1 MHINLL
7 LEVKKCVFLGYS
19 SNYKGYWCFDPQ
31 TNRVY
36 TSRHVVFDELNFY
49 TQDTLTTTGITPP
62 LQQNSPQFSDSTPS
76 NTVSNTLSPIQ
87 ATLPN
92 FSTDLPN
99 LDNHFRPSQLTLPHQ
114 INTTL
119 IPDHLSTDSNLESSS
134 VSDNPNQQPT
144 LTFTL
149 TSSSHIITR
158 SQTNSYKPKHFPD
171 YHLYHSTYKIIWK
184 L

>member
-7 LEVKKCVFLGYS
+7 SEVKKYVFLGYS
-19 SNYKGYWCFDPQ
+19 FNYKGYWCFDPQ

-36 TSRHVVFDELNFY
+36 ISGHVVFDELNFS

-62 LQQNSPQFSDSTPS
+62 LQQNSPQFSKSTRLG
-76 NTVSNTLSPIQ
+76 TVSNTLSLIQ

-92 FSTDLPN
+92 FSTNLPDS
-99 LDNHFRPSQLTLPHQ
+99 DNHLRPSQLTLPHQ
-114 INTTL
+114 INTTP
-119 IPDHLSTDSNLESSS
+119 IFDHLSTDSNLESSS

-144 LTFTL
+144 LAFTL
-149 TSSSHIITR
+149 TLSSHIITR
-158 SQTNSYKPKHFPD
+158 SQTNSSKPKHFPD
-171 YHLYHSTYKIIWK
+171 YHLYHSTHKIIWK

>member
-7 LEVKKCVFLGYS
+7 SKVKKCVFLGYN

-36 TSRHVVFDELNFY
+36 ISGHVVFDELNFPA
-49 TQDTLTTTGITPP
+49 QDTLTTTGITPP
-62 LQQNSPQFSDSTPS
+62 LQQNSPQFLESTRS
-76 NTVSNTLSPIQ
+76 GTVSNTLSPIQ

-92 FSTDLPN
+92 FSIDL
-99 LDNHFRPSQLTLPHQ
+99 LDSDNHLRPSQLTLPHQ
-114 INTTL
+114 INTTP
-119 IPDHLSTDSNLESSS
+119 IPDHLSTYSNLESSS

-144 LTFTL
+144 PTSTL
-149 TSSSHIITR
+149 TPSSYIITR
-158 SQTNSYKPKHFPD
+158 SQTNSSKPKHFPD
-171 YHLYHSTYKIIWK
+171 YHLYHSTHKIIWK